1 MQSVQTQCV
10 PRNLPFNWAVYLAM
24 TPPWSGALH
33 EQLVAL
39 LLLGMPGTDSKI
51 QVPWFMSYEYASAGI
66 KKEPG

>member
-1 MQSVQTQCV
+1 
-10 PRNLPFNWAVYLAM
+10 M

-51 QVPWFMSYEYASAGI
+51 QVPWFMSYEHASAGI